1 MELRSAVRYPIRA
14 SVVFTWRGPRGPLQ
28 AAGVTRDISIRGI
41 YIRTPTSPP
50 DAVALQME
58 IFLPSLES
66 EGKLLR
72 VLGKGQVVR
81 VDQSSADDAQS
92 GFAALL
98 QGPRLSQL
106 SQGNQGFGAGRK
118 PDGTKGDG

>member
-1 MELRSAVRYPIRA
+1 VELRSAVRYPIRA

-28 AAGVTRDISIRGI
+28 GEGVTRDISIGGI

-58 IFLPSLES
+58 IFLPLLVS
-66 EGKLLR
+66 EGKRLR

-81 VDQSSADDAQS
+81 VEQSSADDAQS

-106 SQGNQGFGAGRK
+106 SQGN
-118 PDGTKGDG
+118 